1 MGQFTSKDSAIVFLT
16 QYKPDILADDIPD
29 YFVSAAEEE
38 INERTDTQWEIDAAD
53 QTFLIDGRGENFI
66 HVPVV
71 PIISL
76 TEITI
81 IHNDET
87 ETKLSI
93 SGSLR
98 EVRFNLE
105 TGSIHRIANR
115 NNVFSFADTD
125 EQDFATFPRGQSN
138 IRVIGKFGRTGPT
151 NILRLIANLLILR
164 QMKFKDPE
172 SFKPNLKGEKIGK
185 YEYTLQTGG
194 SKANEVLN
202 LDGYINYLFSI
213 LPHDDEIFIEAV

>member
-16 QYKPDILADDIPD
+16 QYKPDIVAADIPD

-38 INERTDTQWEIDAAD
+38 INNRTETQWEVDSTD
-53 QTFLIDGRGENFI
+53 QIFLIDGTGENHI

-76 TEITI
+76 TEIAVI
-81 IHNDET
+81 LNDET
-87 ETKLSI
+87 ETTLTL
-93 SGSLR
+93 SGSTR

-105 TGSIHRIANR
+105 TGVIHRIANR

-125 EQDFATFPRGQSN
+125 EEDWSVFPRGQAN
-138 IRVIGKFGRTGPT
+138 IRVTGKFGRTGPT
-151 NILRLIANLLILR
+151 NILRLIANLIILR
-164 QMKFKDPE
+164 QMRFKDPE
-172 SFKPNLKGEKIGK
+172 SFKPNLISETIGK
-185 YEYTLQTGG
+185 YEYRLASGG
-194 SKANEVLN
+194 SKGNEAMN

-213 LPHDDEIFIEAV
+213 LPKDDEIYIEAV